1 MLQIVQITMVYTT
14 KVNFNNS
21 ELSADTCQSQCLLC
35 NTTNYQAWNRESH
48 LTNCRRNIIS
58 KVKSTSTKNKQ
69 NQTQMTMNES
79 TTTLLV
85 LITCLIAGLVVGIL
99 IGFGMQITVPPT
111 DMETDDMETTYQP
124 RIVELEGYDID
135 IAEYVDADTGI
146 EYLIAIGPIGLAMCP
161 RL

>member
-1 MLQIVQITMVYTT
+1 M
-14 KVNFNNS
+14 S
-21 ELSADTCQSQCLLC
+21 ESG
-35 NTTNYQAWNRESH
+35 
-48 LTNCRRNIIS
+48 
-58 KVKSTSTKNKQ
+58 
-69 NQTQMTMNES
+69 
-79 TTTLLV
+79 TTLLV
-85 LITCLIAGLVVGIL
+85 LLTCLIAGLVVGIL

-111 DMETDDMETTYQP
+111 DVEPDETTYQP

>member
-1 MLQIVQITMVYTT
+1 
-14 KVNFNNS
+14 
-21 ELSADTCQSQCLLC
+21 
-35 NTTNYQAWNRESH
+35 
-48 LTNCRRNIIS
+48 
-58 KVKSTSTKNKQ
+58 
-69 NQTQMTMNES
+69 MTMNES

-111 DMETDDMETTYQP
+111 DVEPDETTYQP

-146 EYLIAIGPIGLAMCP
+146 EYLIAIGPIGLAICP
-161 RL
+161 KV

>member
-1 MLQIVQITMVYTT
+1 
-14 KVNFNNS
+14 
-21 ELSADTCQSQCLLC
+21 
-35 NTTNYQAWNRESH
+35 
-48 LTNCRRNIIS
+48 
-58 KVKSTSTKNKQ
+58 
-69 NQTQMTMNES
+69 MNES

-99 IGFGMQITVPPT
+99 IGFGMQLTIPPT
-111 DMETDDMETTYQP
+111 DLETDDTGTYQP

-161 RL
+161 KV